1 MWMRGLLAIC
11 LVGGLVGGIMISQV
25 SGPSW
30 GYATIL
36 AASQWPSETTGPSA
50 AEAVEFGS
58 DETYY
63 AINMDA
69 GEMVQFTIPRMPQDY
84 ATGTPI
90 YVRIMSFSTTGTGTN
105 TWKVKAQALGNGDA
119 LSGTWGSTVSI
130 SDAIG
135 STNTHYISDESGA
148 ITLANSPEPG
158 DAWQLN
164 IELDVE
170 NSTVTYYHGLEFKY
184 HSTR

>member
-1 MWMRGLLAIC
+1 MWRGLLAIC
-11 LVGGLVGGIMISQV
+11 LVGGLVGGIMISQI

-30 GYATIL
+30 GYATIQ
-36 AASQWPSETTGPSA
+36 AASHWPAETGGSSA

-63 AINMDA
+63 AIDMDA
-69 GEMVQFTIPRMPQDY
+69 GELVQLSISGMPEDY

-90 YVRIMSFSTTGTGTN
+90 YVQIWSFSTTGTGAN
-105 TWKVKAQALGNGDA
+105 TWKIKGQALGDGDA
-119 LSGTWGSTVSI
+119 LSGTWGSEVSV
-130 SDAIG
+130 SDTIG
-135 STNTHYISDESGA
+135 STNTLYKSAESGA

-158 DAWQLN
+158 DFWQLSV
-164 IELDVE
+164 ELDVE
-170 NSTVTYYHGLEFKY
+170 NSTVTYFAGARYKY